1 MSIFPFQQLSPKSL
15 LICEA
20 PRCMTF
26 PHVQVKDDLMCCV
39 AGMWA
44 QSVLHPSAG
53 LTKEYVV
60 TCSEEPTR
68 RQLETIAAGCEVDG
82 AFVTPV
88 AVAPVKEPGQ
98 KNRLRVVI
106 SEGRNREVHSSALQ
120 SAQPLDCF
128 RLKAAAVFLHLTST
142 AAKRMKLDFP
152 RTPGECMHSEA
163 LDSEATALL
172 AENRVVV
179 SGMMC

>member
-1 MSIFPFQQLSPKSL
+1 
-15 LICEA
+15 
-20 PRCMTF
+20 
-26 PHVQVKDDLMCCV
+26 
-39 AGMWA
+39 MWA

-88 AVAPVKEPGQ
+88 AVAPVKESGQ

-106 SEGRNREVHSSALQ
+106 SEGRNREVQSSAMQ
-120 SAQPLDCF
+120 SAQPPDWF
-128 RLKAAAVFLHLTST
+128 
-142 AAKRMKLDFP
+142 
-152 RTPGECMHSEA
+152 G
-163 LDSEATALL
+163 LL
-172 AENRVVV
+172 GRCSSSSCTLRAQQPNR
-179 SGMMC
+179 